1 MNTNRATVL
10 ALLAVLLA
18 PALGGCDKSSSGPVR
33 LDSPNTGAGN
43 SATGA
48 TGGTA
53 TSPGTGSGTA
63 NDAAI
68 TPGRSTGATP
78 GTASPNPDAA
88 AGGGAGKPG
97 EQSKPPDKGTT
108 PPY

>member
-1 MNTNRATVL
+1 MNTNRAVL
-10 ALLAVLLA
+10 AMLAVLLA
-18 PALGGCDKSSSGPVR
+18 PALGGCDKSTSGPVR

-53 TSPGTGSGTA
+53 ASPGTGSGTG
-63 NDAAI
+63 NSAAT

-78 GTASPNPDAA
+78 GAASPNPDAA

-97 EQSKPPDKGTT
+97 KQPQPPAKDT
-108 PPY
+108 PPPY